1 MNRNVSV
8 GSASSHVRRAAERFK
23 EWAALKSYVQK
34 QKAQKTGIQVGVSAI
49 FGLFLLVWAEIAL
62 YMALAASM
70 KPYFAALLVL
80 AFNLLI
86 IGGVN
91 LAIASWKRGV
101 RHSEERVMLHQL
113 YDGDDYSTH
122 RAGEHRHGKK
132 DDNSHE
138 NLSVS
143 DAVLR
148 AAKNR
153 HEARL
158 ELMSARS
165 ELFDSTHAFVNEKIR
180 MPLNRYVIQPVSRYR
195 VPISFAGSFLVGLLA
210 ARALMPKR
218 EIELIEISEVPVT
231 NDIRSDDFY
240 SKP

>member
-1 MNRNVSV
+1 MNNNLGV
-8 GSASSHVRRAAERFK
+8 GSASSHVKRAAERFK

-34 QKAQKTGIQVGVSAI
+34 QKAQKTGIQIGVSAI

-80 AFNLLI
+80 AFNLAI
-86 IGGVN
+86 VGGVN
-91 LAIASWKRGV
+91 LAIASWKRSV

-113 YDGDDYSTH
+113 HDGDDRGIQRS
-122 RAGEHRHGKK
+122 GEHRHAK
-132 DDNSHE
+132 
-138 NLSVS
+138 LTAS

-153 HEARL
+153 HEAQL

-165 ELFDSTHAFVNEKIR
+165 EFLDTTHAFVNDKIR
-180 MPLNRYVIQPVSRYR
+180 VPFNRFVVQPVTKYR
-195 VPISFAGSFLVGLLA
+195 VPISFFGSFIVGLLA

-218 EIELIEISEVPVT
+218 EISEVEVIEVTEVPVDT
-231 NDIRSDDFY
+231 IVS
-240 SKP
+240 